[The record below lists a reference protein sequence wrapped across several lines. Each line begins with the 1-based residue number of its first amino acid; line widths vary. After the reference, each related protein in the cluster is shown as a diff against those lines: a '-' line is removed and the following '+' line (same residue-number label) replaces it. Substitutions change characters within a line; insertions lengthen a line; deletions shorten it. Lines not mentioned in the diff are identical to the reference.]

1 MNFLAQE
8 QQVEYEFELN
18 SLEFQINEMAVD
30 YGKKG
35 LAPFFYDQACAV
47 KLFKGDS
54 VQILKKFPSECVDMI
69 FADPPYKLS
78 NGGITCHAGKMV
90 SVNKGEWDKSE
101 GLHKDHEFN
110 LTWLKECK
118 RILKPDATIFVSG
131 TMHIIYSI
139 GFAMQQLGFRIL
151 NDITWY
157 KPNAAPNLS
166 CRYFTHSHEIIL
178 WASKDKK
185 AKHRF
190 NYKEMKEL
198 NGGKQ
203 MRSLW
208 EISTPPPREKAF
220 GKHPTQKPLK
230 LMRRIIEASTLEGD
244 LVLDPFTG
252 SSSTGVAAV
261 ELNRKFIGIDNNQ
274 EYLDLSV
281 KRIKGVARTPKL
293 FSK

>member
-1 MNFLAQE
+1 MNCLVQE
-8 QQVEYEFELN
+8 KQIEYESEFNPFEF
-18 SLEFQINEMAVD
+18 EVRETVAT
-30 YGKKG
+30 YGKEQ
-35 LAPFFYDQACAV
+35 LIPYFYDQAHAV
-47 KLFKGDS
+47 KLFKGNCLE
-54 VQILKKFPSECVDMI
+54 ILKKFPPECVDMI

-78 NGGITCHAGKMV
+78 NGGVTCHSGKMV
-90 SVNKGEWDKSE
+90 SVNKGEWDRSE
-101 GLHKDHEFN
+101 GLERDHDFN
-110 LTWLKECK
+110 LAWLKECQ
-118 RILKPDATIFVSG
+118 RLLKPDATIFVSG
-131 TMHIIYSI
+131 TLHVIYSI

-151 NDITWY
+151 NDIAWY

-178 WASKDKK
+178 WASVDKK
-185 AKHRF
+185 ARHKF
-190 NYKEMKEL
+190 NYREMKEL

-208 EISTPPPREKAF
+208 EIPTSPPKEKIF

-230 LMRRIIEASTLEGD
+230 LMHRIIKASTLEGD

-274 EYLDLSV
+274 DYLDLSI
-281 KRIKGVARTPKL
+281 KRIKGATRDPKL
-293 FSK
+293 SLK